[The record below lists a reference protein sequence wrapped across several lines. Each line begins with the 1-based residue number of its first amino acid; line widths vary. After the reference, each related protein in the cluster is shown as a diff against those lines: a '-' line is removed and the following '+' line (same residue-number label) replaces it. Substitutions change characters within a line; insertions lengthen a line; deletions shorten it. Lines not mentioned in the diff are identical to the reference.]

1 MEIVLTCRPQVPS
14 WIHFNFC
21 NFIPQ
26 LSQVETDR
34 GGQRHEGKDEQQSK
48 QAALA
53 DVVEREASHL
63 SAWRRVF
70 LQGGNCVWSVFLLNS
85 DCAVSSRFYSSSWA
99 GLGSVYVACSSVL
112 DPVEIVSDEVGLAGV
127 RLWLCVF
134 YARHDSWGQ
143 MFGFTKE
150 TM

>member
-1 MEIVLTCRPQVPS
+1 MKEKTSSKVNKPHWQTL
-14 WIHFNFC
+14 
-21 NFIPQ
+21 
-26 LSQVETDR
+26 LSGKPLISAR
-34 GGQRHEGKDEQQSK
+34 GGESSSRAGTAS
-48 QAALA
+48 
-53 DVVEREASHL
+53 EASSCWTQTALFHP
-63 SAWRRVF
+63 AFIAPPER
-70 LQGGNCVWSVFLLNS
+70 G
-85 DCAVSSRFYSSSWA
+85 WA
-99 GLGSVYVACSSVL
+99 VYVACSSVL